1 MKALIGFTSRGNP
14 KQDMRCAL
22 LMSVEERE
30 QRRLITGRNITYAS
44 FEYDMLP
51 KPVPMIERA
60 WPEAPQPVSA
70 SYWIEQ
76 HNMFTATV
84 HNMYRTEVPVAPT
97 HLGVRMLKAGTLRF
111 GTEALKKAAQA
122 RVREL
127 MAARA
132 LARRSEWHALARI
145 AA

>member
-1 MKALIGFTSRGNP
+1 
-14 KQDMRCAL
+14 
-22 LMSVEERE
+22 
-30 QRRLITGRNITYAS
+30 
-44 FEYDMLP
+44 
-51 KPVPMIERA
+51 
-60 WPEAPQPVSA
+60 
-70 SYWIEQ
+70 
-76 HNMFTATV
+76 
-84 HNMYRTEVPVAPT
+84 
-97 HLGVRMLKAGTLRF
+97 MLKAGTLRF